1 MGGAAGHMAH
11 PFNIVNSGNELYN
24 RFVQAYNHVQHNP
37 SHASVKIDGLNVSV
51 KLVNGSVGHA
61 KEFVLDRGS
70 NKPLDVAG
78 ICKKDLEARF
88 GNGHGMVT
96 KAGKALDIL
105 NDALPKIK
113 QELVHLGMWNDSD
126 LLLNMEYVEGKSN
139 VQDYNYNFLA
149 VHGLM
154 KSYYA
159 TQKRRATREIDYASI
174 TMQRLIDKLNNVACD
189 YGFKVLGS
197 VGVENVDAPDFDREL
212 DQTYTVH
219 YTKKRKI
226 TKTLRAWL
234 EGVDAVPHDKPFKLH
249 DERKVEALS
258 KEVFTSIMNGA
269 VLSEYLE
276 DPLASCEYAAN
287 GFVCYL
293 ATMKLG
299 EAFLKAFT
307 SELGEVNQQEGL
319 VIRGLTKLP
328 FKITGGFILRG
339 MQSSFQKQ

>member
-11 PFNIVNSGNELYN
+11 PFNIVQSGKELHN
-24 RFVQAYNHVQHNP
+24 LFVRAYAHVQDNP
-37 SHASVKIDGLNVSV
+37 SHASVKIDGLNVSA

-61 KEFVLDRGS
+61 KEFALDRGS

-88 GNGHGMVT
+88 GKGHGMVT
-96 KAGKALDIL
+96 KAGKVLDIL
-105 NDALPKIK
+105 NAALPKIK
-113 QELVHLGMWNDSD
+113 QELVHLGMWNNSD

-139 VQDYNYNFLA
+139 VQDYGCNFLA
-149 VHGLM
+149 IHGLM
-154 KSYYA
+154 ESFYA
-159 TQKRRATREIDYASI
+159 TQKRRATHEVDYASI

-197 VGVENVDAPDFDREL
+197 VSVENIFTPDFDNEL
-212 DQTYTVH
+212 NQVYTIH
-219 YTKKRKI
+219 YTKKRSS
-226 TKTLRAWL
+226 TKTLRDWL
-234 EGVDAVPHDKPFKLH
+234 NDVVDVPHNKSIKLC
-249 DERKVEALS
+249 DSRKVEALS

-269 VLSEYLE
+269 VLNQYVDSV
-276 DPLASCEYAAN
+276 DSCEDAVN

-299 EAFLKAFT
+299 EAFLQAYT
-307 SELGEVNQQEGL
+307 SDLGELNQQEGL
-319 VIRGLTKLP
+319 VIRSLTNQT
-328 FKITGGFILRG
+328 FKITGSFILRG